1 MKNDFKNELLVL
13 VNSFLFENGI
23 QKGVVIEKIRLLISQ
38 NVESEQEIVIINNL
52 LNRNYK
58 TQISNFCV
66 SEGQDPKD
74 LMLSIFSLIFSIL
87 SFPE

>member
-13 VNSFLFENGI
+13 VNSFLFENDT
-23 QKGVVIEKIRLLISQ
+23 QKGIVIEKIRLLIDE
-38 NVESEQEIVIINNL
+38 NVKNEPELVIINNL

-66 SEGQDPKD
+66 SEGQDSKQM
-74 LMLSIFSLIFSIL
+74 MLSIFSLIFSIL
-87 SFPE
+87 SFQE